1 VNRLT
6 LVLIYQEGLM
16 QKEFNLLIV
25 DRNPHIRNFLKRE
38 FQSEGY
44 NIQLAKNG
52 KEFMGLIY
60 SSAPIDLVI
69 IDPDIPDVNQ
79 LNLFK
84 SLENRVPTLPF
95 VIHSDLF
102 DYLES
107 TSHISKATFVPKRG
121 SSSETLKDVVWN
133 LLKESY
139 PKKFKAFED
148 WKK

>member
-1 VNRLT
+1 
-6 LVLIYQEGLM
+6 M
-16 QKEFNLLIV
+16 KKEFNLLVV

-44 NIQLAKNG
+44 NVQLAKDG
-52 KEFMGLIY
+52 REFVNLIY

-69 IDPDIPDVNQ
+69 IDPDIPDVSQ

-84 SLENRVPTLPF
+84 SLEDRVPSLPF
-95 VIHSDLF
+95 VIHSDLI

-133 LLKESY
+133 HLKASY
-139 PKKFKAFED
+139 PKKFKTSYD
-148 WKK
+148 QKK

>member
-1 VNRLT
+1 
-6 LVLIYQEGLM
+6 M
-16 QKEFNLLIV
+16 KKEFNLLIV

-52 KEFMGLIY
+52 RELVGILY
-60 SSAPIDLVI
+60 SSQPIDLVI
-69 IDPDIPDVNQ
+69 IDPDIPDVSQ

-102 DYLES
+102 DYLET
-107 TSHISKATFVPKRG
+107 TSHISKAIFVPKRG

-133 LLKESY
+133 LLKESN
-139 PKKFKAFED
+139 PKKFKTSEGQ
-148 WKK
+148 KK

>member
-1 VNRLT
+1 
-6 LVLIYQEGLM
+6 M

-38 FQSEGY
+38 LQFEGY
-44 NIQLAKNG
+44 NVQLAKNG

-69 IDPDIPDVNQ
+69 IDPDIPDVSQ
-79 LNLFK
+79 LTLLK
-84 SLENRVPTLPF
+84 SLEDRVPTLPF

-107 TSHISKATFVPKRG
+107 TSNISKATFVPKRG

-139 PKKFKAFED
+139 PKRFKTFDDGE
-148 WKK
+148 K

>member
-1 VNRLT
+1 
-6 LVLIYQEGLM
+6 M

-52 KEFMGLIY
+52 RELVGILY
-60 SSAPIDLVI
+60 SSQPIDLVI
-69 IDPDIPDVNQ
+69 IDPDIPDVSQ

-107 TSHISKATFVPKRG
+107 TSHISEATFVPKRG

-139 PKKFKAFED
+139 PKKFKTFED
-148 WKK
+148 REK

>member
-1 VNRLT
+1 
-6 LVLIYQEGLM
+6 M

-44 NIQLAKNG
+44 NIHLAKNG
-52 KEFMGLIY
+52 RELMGLLY

-69 IDPDIPDVNQ
+69 IDPDIPDVSQ
-79 LNLFK
+79 PNLFK

-139 PKKFKAFED
+139 PKKFKTFED
-148 WKK
+148 REK

>member
-1 VNRLT
+1 
-6 LVLIYQEGLM
+6 M

-25 DRNPHIRNFLKRE
+25 DRNRHIRNFLKRE

-44 NIQLAKNG
+44 NVQLAKNG
-52 KEFMGLIY
+52 RELVDLIY

-69 IDPDIPDVNQ
+69 IDPDIPDVSQ

-84 SLENRVPTLPF
+84 SLEDRVPALPF

-107 TSHISKATFVPKRG
+107 TSHISQAVFVPKQG
-121 SSSETLKDVVWN
+121 SSSETLKDEVWN
-133 LLKESY
+133 LLKEPYS
-139 PKKFKAFED
+139 KKLKTPED

>member
-1 VNRLT
+1 
-6 LVLIYQEGLM
+6 M

-52 KEFMGLIY
+52 RELMGLIY

-69 IDPDIPDVNQ
+69 IDPDIPDVSH

-84 SLENRVPTLPF
+84 SLEDRKPLLPF
-95 VIHSDLF
+95 VIHSDPF
-102 DYLES
+102 HDFES
-107 TSHISKATFVPKRG
+107 TSYISKAVFVPKQG
-121 SSSETLKDVVWN
+121 SSSEALKDVVWN

-139 PKKFKAFED
+139 PKKFKTFED
-148 WKK
+148 GKK

>member
-1 VNRLT
+1 
-6 LVLIYQEGLM
+6 M

-38 FQSEGY
+38 LQFEGY
-44 NIQLAKNG
+44 NVQLAKNG

-60 SSAPIDLVI
+60 SSAPVDLVI
-69 IDPDIPDVNQ
+69 IDPDIPDVSRSK
-79 LNLFK
+79 LLK
-84 SLENRVPTLPF
+84 SLEDRIPKLPF

-107 TSHISKATFVPKRG
+107 TSYISKAVFVPKRG
-121 SSSETLKDVVWN
+121 SSSETLKGVVWN

-139 PKKFKAFED
+139 PKKFQIFKDGEE
-148 WKK
+148 

>member
-1 VNRLT
+1 
-6 LVLIYQEGLM
+6 M

-44 NIQLAKNG
+44 HIQLAKNG
-52 KEFMGLIY
+52 RELVDLIY
-60 SSAPIDLVI
+60 GSTPIDLVI
-69 IDPDIPDVNQ
+69 IDPDIPDVSQ

-84 SLENRVPTLPF
+84 SLEDRVPTLPF

-102 DYLES
+102 GYLES

-133 LLKESY
+133 LLKASY
-139 PKKFKAFED
+139 PKKFKEFED
-148 WKK
+148 QKK